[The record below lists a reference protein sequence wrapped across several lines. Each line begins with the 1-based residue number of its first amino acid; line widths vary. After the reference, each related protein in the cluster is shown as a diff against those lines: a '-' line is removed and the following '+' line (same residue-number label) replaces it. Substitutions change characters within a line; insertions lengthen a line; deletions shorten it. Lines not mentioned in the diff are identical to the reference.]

1 MKNLFALLALV
12 ALTLSATAQTN
23 IYNPDSDEDGLIT
36 AEDLLIFLSLYGTPY
51 EPNPCNCAC
60 YSNLFLDDF
69 AHQNESVQDTIT
81 AQEVAANLFYAQ
93 PDSIRMDFVIAP
105 YGVGELPFHD
115 GVDTLYYDTLAFSQ
129 TYPFNFVSLG
139 GMSGSNISQ
148 GYAGYGSGIAFMQY
162 RNPYTWSY
170 NGNTIEY
177 AHNLQ
182 VGNYGSNIQ
191 GGLDI
196 VDNYYPLRVEA
207 ENLCPNMLNEEYWEI
222 SEDTEFFQVEGG
234 VYTNVFENV
243 ASNIAT
249 QNDPEMGS
257 DWIYH
262 YPLSWIVFTEIYVE
276 TEE

>member
-1 MKNLFALLALV
+1 MKHLIALLACV

-115 GVDTLYYDTLAFSQ
+115 GIDTLYYDTLAFSQ
-129 TYPFNFVSLG
+129 TYPFNYVSLSDISSSNYYG
-139 GMSGSNISQ
+139 G
-148 GYAGYGSGIAFMQY
+148 AGYGNEIAFMQY
-162 RNPYTWSY
+162 RYPYE
-170 NGNTIEY
+170 GNNY
-177 AHNLQ
+177 AYYAWD
-182 VGNYGSNIQ
+182 VSSGNVQ

-196 VDNYYPLRVEA
+196 ADISSPLMFKAKDV
-207 ENLCPNMLNEEYWEI
+207 CPNMLNDEYWFINE
-222 SEDTEFFQVEGG
+222 STAFFQVEEGTY
-234 VYTNVFENV
+234 VNVVEN
-243 ASNIAT
+243 ASGTIPT
-249 QNDPEMGS
+249 QSDPEMGNN
-257 DWIYH
+257 WTFY
-262 YPLSWIVFTEIYVE
+262 YPLNWIVFTEIYVE
-276 TEE
+276 NEE